1 MTLGIL
7 MTVLVMETA
16 DLKAGLAMDMQIV
29 KTRLTAVISPVMI
42 MTVVTVVIMEMI
54 AILN

>member
-1 MTLGIL
+1 
-7 MTVLVMETA
+7 MTVPRMETVV
-16 DLKAGLAMDMQIV
+16 LKAGLVMVMQTV

-54 AILN
+54 VILN